1 MWYYPKKH
9 LFQDNSNSYDMFH
22 YDSWISECQ
31 LLSSYYLHEF
41 IICRIKSTA
50 IVDCKTIR
58 GGWKFK
64 EAVNI
69 FVGLILAYSR
79 KSPLYIFLNRNWV
92 YKIFFR
98 KNFVLVLFKCA
109 KPGRIIR
116 TLITQRFRDFEILR
130 VNGGRER
137 ERGGGSRMR
146 EGKRRYEQMSE
157 CINLIALANPYF
169 TKLLSGVVLFYMIHY
184 FIYWKILRCCEF
196 RFTFVFARFQVC
208 SFPFRPSARDSH
220 KRY

>member
-92 YKIFFR
+92 YLIFFR

-137 ERGGGSRMR
+137 GGGVENERGKKKIWANVWMHQFNCSR
-146 EGKRRYEQMSE
+146 KSIFHQASFRRCSV
-157 CINLIALANPYF
+157 LHD
-169 TKLLSGVVLFYMIHY
+169 SLFYILKNTPMLRISIY
-184 FIYWKILRCCEF
+184 VRFCQISSVFISISTKCT
-196 RFTFVFARFQVC
+196 RFT
-208 SFPFRPSARDSH
+208 
-220 KRY
+220 